1 MQFSG
6 RDVVEAIANFAREYG
21 ITHIVVGR
29 SQRPWYSRWLGP
41 SILDRLIRA
50 VPDATVIVPGQT

>member
-6 RDVVEAIANFAREYG
+6 ADVGGAIAGFAQEYG

-29 SQRPWYSRWLGP
+29 PNRPWYHRWFSASLFE
-41 SILDRLIRA
+41 RLLKA
-50 VPDATVIVPGQT
+50 VPSATVIVPGQK

>member
-6 RDVVEAIANFAREYG
+6 ADVAGAIADFAREYG

-29 SQRPWYSRWLGP
+29 SQRPWYARWLGP
-41 SILDRLIRA
+41 GLLDQLIRA
-50 VPDATVIVPGQT
+50 VPQATVIVPGQA